1 MEKVK
6 AKESVMEL
14 LNKLPEDSEYE
25 DIIAEIY
32 FKKQVE
38 EGLTQLEKGE
48 SMSHAEVLK
57 YFIQIK
63 NNFKNEK

>member
-1 MEKVK
+1 MKKVK

-38 EGLTQLEKGE
+38 EGIAQLEKGE
-48 SMSHAEVLK
+48 SISHAEVLK
-57 YFIQIK
+57 RM
-63 NNFKNEK
+63 EKWLK

>member
-1 MEKVK
+1 MKKVK

-38 EGLTQLEKGE
+38 EGIAQLEKGE

-57 YFIQIK
+57 RM
-63 NNFKNEK
+63 EKWLK